1 MLTLITALALAA
13 YPFGPAEPVSDLPLK
28 SFAAAVP
35 SPTMAVMVTG
45 TNGWASVD
53 RSITQKFLDQGIPV
67 VAFDMSRYL
76 KTSHTPAQMGADLAR
91 VVRYYSDSWDADSVL
106 LIGYAQGATALTFMS
121 AQLPPDVRGQV
132 HLVGLLEP
140 GRQLGNLSSLTE
152 SQGLAGLR
160 VVCVYGSKETNTL
173 CPALPSSL
181 GSVIVTDGGH
191 HLDHNYVMLT
201 DLLLER
207 AAHPAAGVPGET
219 SLSPPGGR

>member
-1 MLTLITALALAA
+1 MLTFITAVALAA
-13 YPFGPAEPVSDLPLK
+13 YPLAADSVSDLPLK

-45 TNGWASVD
+45 TGGWASVD

-67 VAFDMSRYL
+67 VAFDMSKYL
-76 KTSHTPAQMGADLAR
+76 KASHTPAQMGADLAR

-121 AQLPPDVRGQV
+121 AQLPADVRGQV

-140 GRQLGNLSSLTE
+140 GRQLGNLSSLTAA
-152 SQGLAGLR
+152 QGLTGLR
-160 VVCVYGSKETNTL
+160 VVCVYGRKETSTL
-173 CPALPSSL
+173 CPELSTV

-207 AAHPAAGVPGET
+207 AAHQPPGAAGEANP
-219 SLSPPGGR
+219 SPPGGR